1 MQIFCNKC
9 TLVDLNMNMTIYFFL
24 SFFLNLIISD
34 YSTQQLSAVNDG
46 PGGGGGTGIYLDH
59 NQYSSSSHSS
69 RGSIIGTD
77 FGSNTVK
84 HVPSG
89 EKLDFSSP
97 SLYTNSSG
105 GLGND
110 GGFLRIVAAAL
121 AIFTLTSILFTYSQ
135 QIFST
140 SPWSRYEIYYHQD
153 KKFMDRRN
161 VDMRMKHEEENKIH
175 NIQYLKKY
183 VAYKNSDSG
192 SHSNIS
198 ESGNQ
203 NKKGSMVCVLCI

>member
-1 MQIFCNKC
+1 MTKTTIFPFLLSN
-9 TLVDLNMNMTIYFFL
+9 LV
-24 SFFLNLIISD
+24 ISD

-84 HVPSG
+84 QVPSG

-105 GLGND
+105 GLGNN
-110 GGFLRIVAAAL
+110 GGFLHTVALAL
-121 AIFTLTSILFTYSQ
+121 AIFILTSILLTYSH

-140 SPWSRYEIYYHQD
+140 SPWSCYEIYYYQD
-153 KKFMDRRN
+153 KKFMNRRN
-161 VDMRMKHEEENKIH
+161 VDICMKHDEKNNMH

-183 VAYKNSDSG
+183 VGYKNSDSG
-192 SHSNIS
+192 SYSHSNSS

-203 NKKGSMVCVLCI
+203 NKKGSMVCVLCV